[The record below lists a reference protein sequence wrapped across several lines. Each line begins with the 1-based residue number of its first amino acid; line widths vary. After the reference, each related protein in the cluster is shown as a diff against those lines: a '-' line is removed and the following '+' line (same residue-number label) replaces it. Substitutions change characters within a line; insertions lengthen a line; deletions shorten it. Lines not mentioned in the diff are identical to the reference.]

1 MVPPTRER
9 RPLEPG
15 CHPRSFGQPGYRLGS
30 MCRSVSAGVRAGTG
44 KLDGMERSTAIK
56 TAVDQASE
64 VFGTEVDV
72 EGVRYDFDKWL
83 ITVGFQRTEMV
94 DMHLNHLFGLPPQP
108 TERLA
113 RVYKVVEVPDW
124 PELEEREDDREY
136 VIRNLDG

>member
-1 MVPPTRER
+1 MPTFADNNTDR
-9 RPLEPG
+9 
-15 CHPRSFGQPGYRLGS
+15 
-30 MCRSVSAGVRAGTG
+30 TG
-44 KLDGMERSTAIK
+44 KLDGMERSVAIK
-56 TAVDQASE
+56 AAVDQASE

-72 EGVRYDFDKWL
+72 EGVRYDLDKWL

-94 DMHLNHLFGLPPQP
+94 DVHLNHLLGLSPQP

-124 PELEEREDDREY
+124 PELEERGDNREY